1 MNSESPRKSS
11 INPPAPLRIRLDS
24 QVEEVQINVVPLID
38 VIFCILT
45 FFILAAVGLSRQQA
59 INVDL
64 PKAETGVAQE
74 RQLLVVSLDGQ
85 GNVFVE
91 QQPVRSRE
99 EFLQQLVQYLEQNP
113 NGLMSLYASPNA
125 TYDQVVQLLDL
136 LRSVGGDRVALATLP
151 SGGVPAPSP
160 TITPSTMPTI
170 PGQLP
175 GQTPQL
181 SPGNLNPRFTPQI
194 PGQNPNNLPGQIPS
208 QIPGQIPRQIPGQVP
223 GQTSGQT
230 PGDRQFTPQT
240 TPQFSPQFSSPS
252 SPQSNPSPT
261 KTISP
266 GTINPRGTVNP

>member
-1 MNSESPRKSS
+1 MNSESPKKKS
-11 INPPAPLRIRLDS
+11 INPPAPLRIRLDD
-24 QVEEVQINVVPLID
+24 QAEEVQINIAPLID

-45 FFILAAVGLSRQQA
+45 FFILAAVGVSRQQA

-64 PKAETGVAQE
+64 PKAETGIAQE

-175 GQTPQL
+175 GQTPQI
-181 SPGNLNPRFTPQI
+181 SPDNLNPRFTPQI
-194 PGQNPNNLPGQIPS
+194 PGQNPNNLPGQIPG
-208 QIPGQIPRQIPGQVP
+208 QIPGQLP

-230 PGDRQFTPQT
+230 PGNRQFTPQT
-240 TPQFSPQFSSPS
+240 TPQLSPQFS
-252 SPQSNPSPT
+252 PQSTPSPT

>member
-1 MNSESPRKSS
+1 MNSEFPKKKS
-11 INPPAPLRIRLDS
+11 INPPAPLRIRLDN
-24 QVEEVQINVVPLID
+24 QAEEVQINIAPLID

-45 FFILAAVGLSRQQA
+45 FFILAAVGVSRQQA

-64 PKAETGVAQE
+64 PKAETGIAQE

-99 EFLQQLVQYLEQNP
+99 EFLQQLVQYLQQNP

-160 TITPSTMPTI
+160 TINPSITPTI

-175 GQTPQL
+175 QT

-194 PGQNPNNLPGQIPS
+194 PGQNPNNPNLPGQI
-208 QIPGQIPRQIPGQVP
+208 P

-230 PGDRQFTPQT
+230 PGNRQFTPQT
-240 TPQFSPQFSSPS
+240 TPQFSPQST
-252 SPQSNPSPT
+252 PSPT

-266 GTINPRGTVNP
+266 GTINPSGTVNP

>member
-1 MNSESPRKSS
+1 MNSEFPKKKS
-11 INPPAPLRIRLDS
+11 INPPAPLRIRLDN
-24 QVEEVQINVVPLID
+24 QAEEVQINIAPLID

-45 FFILAAVGLSRQQA
+45 FFILAAVGVSRQQA

-64 PKAETGVAQE
+64 PKAETGIAQE

-99 EFLQQLVQYLEQNP
+99 EFLQQLVQYLQQNP

-160 TITPSTMPTI
+160 TINPSITPTI

-175 GQTPQL
+175 GQTPQT

-194 PGQNPNNLPGQIPS
+194 PGQNPNNPNLPGQI
-208 QIPGQIPRQIPGQVP
+208 P

-230 PGDRQFTPQT
+230 PGNRQFTPQT
-240 TPQFSPQFSSPS
+240 TPQFSPQST
-252 SPQSNPSPT
+252 PSPT

-266 GTINPRGTVNP
+266 GTINPSGTVNP

>member
-1 MNSESPRKSS
+1 MPSKSPKKSS
-11 INPPAPLRIRLDS
+11 ISPPAPLRIRLDT
-24 QVEEVQINVVPLID
+24 QTEEVQVNIIPLID

-64 PKAETGVAQE
+64 PRAETGVAQE

-85 GNVFVE
+85 GNVFIE

-151 SGGVPAPSP
+151 SGAPSTPSP
-160 TITPSTMPTI
+160 TITPSVNPTL
-170 PGQLP
+170 PGQRP
-175 GQTPQL
+175 GQTPQI
-181 SPGNLNPRFTPQI
+181 SPGNLNPQFTPQI
-194 PGQNPNNLPGQIPS
+194 PGQTPNNPNLPGQN
-208 QIPGQIPRQIPGQVP
+208 
-223 GQTSGQT
+223 SGQN
-230 PGDRQFTPQT
+230 PGNRQLTPQT
-240 TPQFSPQFSSPS
+240 TPQFSPQFS
-252 SPQSNPSPT
+252 PQSNPAPT

-266 GTINPRGTVNP
+266 GTINPNSGTVNP

>member
-1 MNSESPRKSS
+1 MNSESPQKKS
-11 INPPAPLRIRLDS
+11 INPPAPLRIRLDN
-24 QVEEVQINVVPLID
+24 QAEEVQINIAPLID

-45 FFILAAVGLSRQQA
+45 FFILAAVGVSRQQA

-64 PKAETGVAQE
+64 PKAETGIAQE

-99 EFLQQLVQYLEQNP
+99 EFLQQLVQYLQQNP

-160 TITPSTMPTI
+160 TINPSITPTI

-175 GQTPQL
+175 GQTPQT

-194 PGQNPNNLPGQIPS
+194 PGQNPNNPNLPGQI
-208 QIPGQIPRQIPGQVP
+208 P

-230 PGDRQFTPQT
+230 PGNRQFTPQT
-240 TPQFSPQFSSPS
+240 TPQFSPQST
-252 SPQSNPSPT
+252 PSPT

-266 GTINPRGTVNP
+266 GTINPSGTVNP

>member
-1 MNSESPRKSS
+1 MHSESPKKSS
-11 INPPAPLRIRLDS
+11 INPPAPLRIRLDT
-24 QVEEVQINVVPLID
+24 QTEEVQVNIIPLID

-64 PKAETGVAQE
+64 PRAETGVAQA

-85 GNVFVE
+85 GNVFIE

-99 EFLQQLVQYLEQNP
+99 EFLQSLVQYLEQNP

-151 SGGVPAPSP
+151 SNAPLTPSP
-160 TITPSTMPTI
+160 TITPSVSPT
-170 PGQLP
+170 LP
-175 GQTPQL
+175 T
-181 SPGNLNPRFTPQI
+181 SPGNLNPQFTPQI
-194 PGQNPNNLPGQIPS
+194 PGQTPSNPNLPGQNS
-208 QIPGQIPRQIPGQVP
+208 GQTP

-230 PGDRQFTPQT
+230 PGNRQFAPQT
-240 TPQFSPQFSSPS
+240 TPQFSPQFS
-252 SPQSNPSPT
+252 PQSNPSPA

-266 GTINPRGTVNP
+266 GTINPNSGSVNP

>member
-1 MNSESPRKSS
+1 MPSESPKKFSV
-11 INPPAPLRIRLDS
+11 NPPAPLRIRLDT
-24 QVEEVQINVVPLID
+24 QTEEVQVNIIPLID

-64 PKAETGVAQE
+64 PRAETGVAQA

-85 GNVFVE
+85 GNVFIE

-151 SGGVPAPSP
+151 SGVPSTPSP
-160 TITPSTMPTI
+160 TITPSFSPT
-170 PGQLP
+170 LP
-175 GQTPQL
+175 GQTP
-181 SPGNLNPRFTPQI
+181 SNLNPQINPQLNPQT
-194 PGQNPNNLPGQIPS
+194 PGQNLNQT
-208 QIPGQIPRQIPGQVP
+208 PRQTPNQAP
-223 GQTSGQT
+223 NQT
-230 PGDRQFTPQT
+230 PANRQLPPQT
-240 TPQFSPQFSSPS
+240 TPQISPQFS
-252 SPQSNPSPT
+252 PQLNPSPP

-266 GTINPRGTVNP
+266 GTINPNGGTVNP

>member
-1 MNSESPRKSS
+1 MNSEFPKKKS
-11 INPPAPLRIRLDS
+11 INPPAPLRIRLDN
-24 QVEEVQINVVPLID
+24 QAEEVQINIAPLID

-45 FFILAAVGLSRQQA
+45 FFILAAVGVSRQQA

-64 PKAETGVAQE
+64 PKAETGIAQE

-99 EFLQQLVQYLEQNP
+99 EFLQQLVQYLQQNP

-151 SGGVPAPSP
+151 SGGVPAPNP
-160 TITPSTMPTI
+160 TINPSTIPTI

-175 GQTPQL
+175 GQTPQT

-194 PGQNPNNLPGQIPS
+194 PGQNPNNPNLPGQI
-208 QIPGQIPRQIPGQVP
+208 P

-230 PGDRQFTPQT
+230 PGNRQFTPQT
-240 TPQFSPQFSSPS
+240 TPQFSPQST
-252 SPQSNPSPT
+252 PSPT

-266 GTINPRGTVNP
+266 GTINPSGTVNP